1 VSRSS
6 AREIAM
12 KLLYSRLMGGD
23 GTANSVA
30 VDLGMDESPDAEDTR
45 YVEEILAGVEETK
58 ARLDELIAQYA
69 IGWSNER
76 IARVDLC
83 ILRTAIYEMLYR
95 DDVPTGAAID
105 EAVELAKRY
114 GGERSYAFVNGI
126 LGSIAKTLPPES
138 S

>member
-1 VSRSS
+1 MSRPN

-12 KLLYSRLMGGD
+12 KLLYSRLMGGGGTPD
-23 GTANSVA
+23 GVA
-30 VDLGMDESPDAEDTR
+30 ADLGMDEPPDAEDIR
-45 YVEEILAGVEETK
+45 YVEEILAGVEETQG
-58 ARLDELIAQYA
+58 RLDELIAEYA
-69 IGWSNER
+69 IGWSKER

>member
-1 VSRSS
+1 MSRSS

-12 KLLYSRLMGGD
+12 KLAYSRLLGGAD
-23 GTANSVA
+23 TPLAIAEESGA
-30 VDLGMDESPDAEDTR
+30 DELPTEEEAR
-45 YVEEILAGVEETK
+45 YAEEIADGVGRTS
-58 ARLDELIAQYA
+58 AALDELIAQYA

-83 ILRTAIYEMLYR
+83 ILRVALYEMLYR

-126 LGSIAKTLPPES
+126 LGAAAKTLAAGSP
-138 S
+138 